1 MSFAVF
7 LPDQL
12 QGQMSVGL
20 KLRMDLAE
28 LHSRPLR
35 QSRPNRPRRK
45 QKFVQPLVIA
55 IVRQRPTESDRGC
68 SLQISMNGRL
78 TNRATAGDR
87 SEERRVGKECRAR

>member
-12 QGQMSVGL
+12 QAQMSVGL

-28 LHSRPLR
+28 VHSWPLR
-35 QSRPNRPRRK
+35 QRRPNRPRRK

-55 IVRQRPTESDRGC
+55 IVRQWPAEPDGGR
-68 SLQISMNGRL
+68 SLQISMNSRL
-78 TNRATAGDR
+78 TNRATAGDLFL
-87 SEERRVGKECRAR
+87 SETQPEPQT